1 MGEQAGELAGEMGEL
16 AGEGLRLCPRVGA
29 KCVWGKEWGA
39 WHLGK
44 MGKMEKKIKKIY
56 IKKKRRSHLVLL
68 LQPLDL
74 SLERLLDLI
83 DALDLLLEDLA
94 LEALDPRRAALRA
107 QREVL
112 ALELGVLLG
121 RDRQNDFFFLLFRIT
136 LWTYGRSGGATSGK
150 RQKNMSFVFALGLRS
165 RGARSCSAPSVLRES
180 ATCFFSRSMERTRT
194 ETVSPTLNISEASL
208 TNVSAIWET

>member
-121 RDRQNDFFFLLFRIT
+121 RDRQNDFFFCFFELHCGHMAKVGVRHLGRDRQNDLFFLFFRIT
-136 LWTYGRSGGATSGK
+136 LWTYGRSGGATFGK
-150 RQKNMSFVFALGLRS
+150 R
-165 RGARSCSAPSVLRES
+165 
-180 ATCFFSRSMERTRT
+180 RTK
-194 ETVSPTLNISEASL
+194 
-208 TNVSAIWET
+208 

>member
-1 MGEQAGELAGEMGEL
+1 MYGEKNGGRGILAKW
-16 AGEGLRLCPRVGA
+16 A
-29 KCVWGKEWGA
+29 KW
-39 WHLGK
+39 
-44 MGKMEKKIKKIY
+44 KKKSKKY

-136 LWTYGRSGGATSGK
+136 LWTYGKSGGATFGK
-150 RQKNMSFVFALGLRS
+150 R
-165 RGARSCSAPSVLRES
+165 
-180 ATCFFSRSMERTRT
+180 RTK
-194 ETVSPTLNISEASL
+194 
-208 TNVSAIWET
+208 